1 MQSGVGMENV
11 TVSDWIM
18 FAGIAALIFGA
29 LVCMYN
35 DVRSK
40 RKGE

>member
-11 TVSDWIM
+11 TVSDWLM
-18 FAGIAALIFGA
+18 FAGISALIFGA

-35 DVRSK
+35 DVKSK
-40 RKGE
+40 RRVE